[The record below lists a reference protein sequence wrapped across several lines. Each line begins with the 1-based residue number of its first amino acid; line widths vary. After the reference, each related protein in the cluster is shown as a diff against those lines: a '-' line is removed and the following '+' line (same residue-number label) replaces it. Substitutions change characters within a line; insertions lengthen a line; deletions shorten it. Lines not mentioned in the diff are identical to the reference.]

1 MKAQNLN
8 SSSRRTRKKIRKV
21 FAEMLSEKIE
31 YDKISVSELCKRA
44 EISRGTF
51 YSHYDD
57 IYGVAEDYEY
67 ELIARFYDDVKLRG
81 LTDFEKTLDSFFE
94 FIKENEEDYRKLC
107 RSNDFLLSAR
117 KLADLFISKILEL
130 CYSDK
135 NLRDKNFL
143 AVEIR
148 IFVEG
153 MTFEFVLYCR
163 GYSDVGTDELY
174 LYTKDWLK
182 RFLERRMQKTDKPQ
196 F

>member
-153 MTFEFVLYCR
+153 MTFEFVRYCR

>member
-1 MKAQNLN
+1 MKARNLN

-107 RSNDFLLSAR
+107 
-117 KLADLFISKILEL
+117 
-130 CYSDK
+130 YSDK

-143 AVEIR
+143 AGEIR
-148 IFVEG
+148 MFVEG
-153 MTFEFVLYCR
+153 MTFEFVRYCR

>member
-130 CYSDK
+130 CYADK
-135 NLRDKNFL
+135 NLRDKNCL

-153 MTFEFVLYCR
+153 MTFEFVRYCR